1 MNEPYDWAEE
11 QDWHPASKPVADLPA
26 VRFQMPPVP
35 RRPEPIDL
43 GHGPGCRC
51 PICDDRPPVIIA
63 QPAPPAGAPLLDKV
77 IALVVAF
84 SALVLG
90 SYLLIPLLTLLMVVV
105 VVGVVAV
112 VSALAILLGI
122 VRAVTG
128 YRPERR
134 DDRVKR

>member
-11 QDWHPASKPVADLPA
+11 QDWDKPTNRLSADLPA
-26 VRFQMPPVP
+26 VRFSMPPVP
-35 RRPEPIDL
+35 RQRQPIDL

-51 PICDDRPPVIIA
+51 PVCDDRPPVIVQQA
-63 QPAPPAGAPLLDKV
+63 PPAPAGAPLLDKV

-84 SALVLG
+84 SALCLG
-90 SYLLIPLLTLLMVVV
+90 SYLLIPLLTMLMVVV

-112 VSALAILLGI
+112 VTALAILLGI

-134 DDRVKR
+134 DGRR